1 MKNPRPQPR
10 RAGHNGHPPQPVPVL
25 RMTTSAR
32 WSLWISFGALAASGC
47 LWLLARYAL
56 RTQGE
61 FGEVINPLEPLSM
74 KLHGLS
80 LVFMLFFT
88 GSVLHSHIRRATRSK
103 RNRLSGWLVIVL
115 LIVLAT
121 TGEILYYFAS
131 EQARPLWSEVHW
143 ICGLLLTLTF
153 ALHPLIGRR
162 SR

>member
-1 MKNPRPQPR
+1 
-10 RAGHNGHPPQPVPVL
+10 
-25 RMTTSAR
+25 
-32 WSLWISFGALAASGC
+32 
-47 LWLLARYAL
+47 
-56 RTQGE
+56 
-61 FGEVINPLEPLSM
+61 M

-88 GSVLHSHIRRATRSK
+88 GSVLHSHIRRATRSQ
-103 RNRLSGWLVIVL
+103 RNRLSGWLLIVL
-115 LIVLAT
+115 LIVLSA